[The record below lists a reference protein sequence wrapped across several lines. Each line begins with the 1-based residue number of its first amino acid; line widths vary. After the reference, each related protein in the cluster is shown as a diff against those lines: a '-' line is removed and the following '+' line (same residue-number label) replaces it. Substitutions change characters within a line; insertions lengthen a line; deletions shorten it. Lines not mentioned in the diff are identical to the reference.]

1 MFFSPAAANDNSLV
15 IVPPKPDA
23 ILLQQDEFSFG
34 SLYSYGGEYE
44 PSLMTVESSMSSMSF
59 SQDIDVASPRAVTPT
74 ASFTKSSSASHEVS
88 NDEIKAADSI
98 TNDDMHA
105 EQRKSANSL
114 LLQRDPRNGAF
125 TFQVHAEYDL
135 LLHVQ
140 KDLDRYNQKSQR
152 RSTSNAATADD
163 SAELEP
169 SRIIM
174 RSIDNYCLRKQWMYH
189 IGFEKAAVIRNFL
202 QRSVYDFIARHSDEL
217 YNGHVKKF
225 TAVDLGTYCGYSAL
239 VMCHA
244 IRSLL
249 MELEASGDVRAKYV
263 EFEVIT
269 TEVSSK
275 LMNVAQS
282 IFRMG
287 KMDKFVT
294 LMLLKDGDVLSNVLN
309 THLSNTKIDFLL
321 LDHSKTLYLTDLID
335 LESHKLL
342 GAGSYVSADNVIYNR
357 LDSYRDHMAQLAA
370 KGIVQTRLEEIN
382 LEYSNNLK
390 DGIGE
395 LFVSNFSYCSFGI
408 FTISNTCLINQK

>member
-1 MFFSPAAANDNSLV
+1 
-15 IVPPKPDA
+15 
-23 ILLQQDEFSFG
+23 
-34 SLYSYGGEYE
+34 
-44 PSLMTVESSMSSMSF
+44 MTVESSMSSMSF
-59 SQDIDVASPRAVTPT
+59 SQGVDVASPRAVTPT
-74 ASFTKSSSASHEVS
+74 ASFTKNVSAGHETS
-88 NDEIKAADSI
+88 NAEITAADSF
-98 TNDDMHA
+98 TASNDDMHA

-152 RSTSNAATADD
+152 RSTSSAVTADD

-169 SRIIM
+169 ARIIM
-174 RSIDNYCLRKQWMYH
+174 KSIDNYCLRKQWMYH

-202 QRSVYDFIARHSDEL
+202 QRSVHDFIARHSDDL
-217 YNGHVKKF
+217 YNGQMKKF
-225 TAVDLGTYCGYSAL
+225 IAVDLGTYCGYSAL
-239 VMCHA
+239 AICHA

-249 MELEASGDVRAKYV
+249 MELQASGDGRAKYV
-263 EFEVIT
+263 EFGVIT

-282 IFRMG
+282 IFRLG
-287 KMDKFVT
+287 KMDKFVSPI
-294 LMLLKDGDVLSNVLN
+294 LIKDGDVLSDVLKHHVN
-309 THLSNTKIDFLL
+309 SSKIDFLL

-335 LESHKLL
+335 LESHNLL
-342 GAGSYVSADNVIYNR
+342 GAGSYVSADNVVFNR
-357 LDSYRDHMAQLAA
+357 LDSFRDHMAQLAE
-370 KGIVQTRLEEIN
+370 KGIVQTKLEEIN

-395 LFVSNFSYCSFGI
+395 RV
-408 FTISNTCLINQK
+408 ISNIIYHVILFELSLLIQLCYC